1 MPTDGSA
8 TAVAD
13 DGLVHVPA
21 YDLPLS
27 IYMSEPARQAFRER
41 ASRLPPIGPDM
52 SIDAYRRAMDA
63 HFYAPRLARALE
75 RLPAEIR
82 SDTIAGVRVD
92 WVTPKAGIASRNTHR
107 VLINLHGGGFRVGAG
122 AGAQLESVPI
132 AVAMGIAVVAVDY
145 RQGPEHEFPAAS
157 EDVAAVYHTLL
168 ERYAPG
174 NIGIYGTSAGGV
186 LTAMTVAWLDRYN
199 LPKPAA
205 IGLFCAPADNV
216 WGGDSRFTTPALSG
230 YPSPPPEP
238 NPPDTGMPY
247 VRKADLYDPL
257 VSPAFAPDLLARFP
271 PTLLITGTRAGEMS
285 AVAHSHAK
293 LVKAGVAADLH
304 VWEGMWH
311 GFLED
316 FELPE
321 AEEARDVIVRFWRRH
336 LGR

>member
-1 MPTDGSA
+1 MPIKSGADMI
-8 TAVAD
+8 D

-27 IYMSEPARQAFRER
+27 IYMSEAARQAFRER
-41 ASRLPPIGPDM
+41 ASRLPAVSPGSTVAD
-52 SIDAYRRAMDA
+52 YREAMDL

-75 RLPAEIR
+75 RFPATIE
-82 SDTIAGVRVD
+82 SDVIAGVRVD
-92 WVTPKAGIASRNTHR
+92 RITPKAGISPENRER
-107 VLINLHGGGFRVGAG
+107 VLINLHGGGFRIGAG
-122 AGAQLESVPI
+122 LGAQLESVPI
-132 AVAMGIAVVAVDY
+132 AVEAGIAVIAVDY

-168 ERYAPG
+168 ERYQPR
-174 NIGIYGTSAGGV
+174 NIGIYGLSAGGV
-186 LTAMTVAWLDRYN
+186 LTAMTIAWLDRHN

-205 IGLFCAPADNV
+205 IGLFSAPAEDI
-216 WGGDSRFTTPALSG
+216 WGGDSRFSTPPLSG
-230 YPSPPPEP
+230 YPAPPAEP

-271 PTLLITGTRAGEMS
+271 PTLVITGTRAGEMS
-285 AVAHSHAK
+285 AAVHSHAR
-293 LVKAGVAADLH
+293 LVAAGVAADLH

-321 AEEARDVIVRFWRRH
+321 AEEARAVIVRFWNRH